1 RRGGVGS
8 APAQGRHAAA
18 SDVPEPELRRGHG
31 PRLQARGCGGPSR
44 SLPEG
49 QRHGPHLSAVG
60 GLVPQLLG
68 ANIHAAQFP
77 GPGPR
82 PRLQPEPGAA
92 AGHGEAAAAA
102 LAARPR
108 RTGEH
113 FPPHFRVAE
122 MLQPDDTGVVPYA
135 DVAFDVGP
143 EGGVGRFLAHR
154 IVVVAQSPVLL
165 ESLEKLPLT
174 ALPREKIRA
183 AVLRIDPR
191 ISQEVW
197 RSALQFMYTGV
208 VSITYADNVEKVV
221 ELLRACVL
229 YQLPRPLLDA
239 AQSRLYPLL
248 PGFPPQV
255 ALQVF
260 SITSGSGVSEDPDL
274 RPAREASAH
283 ILIPPAGEGRL
294 GDLRPRGGLP
304 DPVARGAHHGARGVP
319 PRDHSR
325 RRGRVAAAA
334 GPTGRRARHPVAEP
348 LSEHAPAAAAVA
360 CGIAVRLRRGTAAA
374 GRGETLRGPD
384 VRGPR
389 HIACQ
394 RVLRARRDGS
404 LWRRAGRPV
413 GQRPG

>member
-1 RRGGVGS
+1 MREVKRPRNGTDVLGLRWTHLAPPAEGAQHRLEKS
-8 APAQGRHAAA
+8 ART
-18 SDVPEPELRRGHG
+18 SDSFCV
-31 PRLQARGCGGPSR
+31 C
-44 SLPEG
+44 
-49 QRHGPHLSAVG
+49 
-60 GLVPQLLG
+60 LLG
-68 ANIHAAQFP
+68 
-77 GPGPR
+77 GSS
-82 PRLQPEPGAA
+82 
-92 AGHGEAAAAA
+92 
-102 LAARPR
+102 
-108 RTGEH
+108 RTE
-113 FPPHFRVAE
+113 
-122 MLQPDDTGVVPYA
+122 
-135 DVAFDVGP
+135 
-143 EGGVGRFLAHR
+143 
-154 IVVVAQSPVLL
+154 
-165 ESLEKLPLT
+165 
-174 ALPREKIRA
+174 LPREKIRA